1 MAKDLN
7 KVLLIGHVGA
17 DPELRYTPQGTP
29 MTTFRMA
36 VSRQWRGSDGTVHDE
51 TDWFMIVAWNRLAEI
66 CDQYLRK
73 SSHVYI
79 EGRLQNRSWDDAQ
92 SGEKRYRTEV
102 VASDMIL
109 LDGRQRD
116 GDERGPNRSGGR
128 TGTPSPS
135 RTVDETIGFGE
146 EDIPF

>member
-17 DPELRYTPQGTP
+17 DPELRYTPQGAP

-36 VSRQWRGSDGTVHDE
+36 VSRQWRGSDGATHEE
-51 TDWFMIVAWNRLAEI
+51 TDWFTVVAWNRLAEI
-66 CDQYLRK
+66 CDQYLHK

-79 EGRLQNRSWDDAQ
+79 EGRLQNRSWDDPQ

-116 GDERGPNRSGGR
+116 GDERAPNRPSGR
-128 TGTPSPS
+128 TTTPS